1 MGLGVWFREE
11 IERAIWA
18 AREALSVTVQ
28 AFGEGESDYKRGFR
42 DGYEAAL
49 RTLANAF
56 GVNPDRERRWRWP

>member
-18 AREALSVTVQ
+18 AKEALTVTVQ
-28 AFGEGESDYKRGFR
+28 AFGEEGDEYKRGFK

-49 RTLANAF
+49 RTLSNAF
-56 GVNPDRERRWRWP
+56 GVSLDRRARW